1 MQKLMLRNLDLKVKE
16 NDMYGIV
23 SPYWLVDFHS

>member
-1 MQKLMLRNLDLKVKE
+1 MQKHMLINLDLKVKE

-23 SPYWLVDFHS
+23 SPHLPNG